1 MSSYV
6 LESLRGM
13 QDVLQYRIGSQR
25 MEEMQRKSE
34 ELHDTA
40 KRLKLHEGTSSILG
54 NAVVTL
60 FTLLM
65 LLGGCLLYLQGTVSF
80 TTVLMSTVL
89 LSLIHI

>member
-1 MSSYV
+1 M
-6 LESLRGM
+6 LEFCAEM

-25 MEEMQRKSE
+25 MEEMQRKVKSCT
-34 ELHDTA
+34 DTA

-80 TTVLMSTVL
+80 TTVC
-89 LSLIHI
+89 